1 MYPYF
6 RLIRMLLHHAW
17 RRKRTVDWKAEFC
30 YHYRP
35 LVGDLDVY
43 PEVNNGR
50 HFVMFDMAR
59 YDLAFTVGL
68 VQYVRKNKLAFV
80 VGGSSIRYRR
90 RVRPFRK
97 AIIRTKMGGLDEKFF
112 YFQQIVEQGGLVCSA
127 ALLRTALR
135 DRGGTAL
142 PTEVMEELGF
152 EGRVFME
159 PWVSEWADWDD
170 QRPWPEPRN
179 LATEA

>member
-97 AIIRTKMGGLDEKFF
+97 AIIRTKMVGLDEKFF
-112 YFQQIVEQGGLVCSA
+112 YFQQIVEQGGLVW
-127 ALLRTALR
+127 
-135 DRGGTAL
+135 
-142 PTEVMEELGF
+142 LGMARY
-152 EGRVFME
+152 G
-159 PWVSEWADWDD
+159 
-170 QRPWPEPRN
+170 
-179 LATEA
+179 